1 MEAAN
6 RRAEVQPGPQ
16 RLAPPGAPRYGS
28 PSNQIREDTSLTPPE
43 ETASDAVLAVGS
55 AAAADPTAAPVPE
68 RKPQLEASWLARLHE
83 QFDLPH
89 MRSLRTFLVDE
100 KRRHRVFPPGAEMF
114 NAFAFT
120 PFDKVKV
127 VLLGQ
132 DPYHGSGQAHGL
144 CFSVRRGVP
153 PPPSLVN
160 IYRELHNDLG
170 VVPASHG
177 ELTAWAE
184 GGVLL
189 LNTVLSVRAHQAHSH
204 ANKGWE
210 PFTDRVIELLA
221 SQREGL
227 VFVLW
232 GSAAGRKAQM
242 IDDRRHLIL
251 KAPHP
256 SPLSAYRGFFG
267 CRHFSKINDHL
278 ARRGEPEIDWRL
290 PA

>member
-1 MEAAN
+1 MISAS
-6 RRAEVQPGPQ
+6 RSSQQ
-16 RLAPPGAPRYGS
+16 GAPLS
-28 PSNQIREDTSLTPPE
+28 QPEDATDTP
-43 ETASDAVLAVGS
+43 TDAVS
-55 AAAADPTAAPVPE
+55 
-68 RKPQLEASWLARLHE
+68 RRRRPQLESSWLARLE
-83 QFDLPH
+83 DQFATPN
-89 MRSLRTFLVDE
+89 MVRLRAFLVQE
-100 KRRHRVFPPGAEMF
+100 KRRHRVFPPGNEMF
-114 NAFAFT
+114 NAFALT

-160 IYRELHNDLG
+160 IFRELKEDLN
-170 VVPASHG
+170 VPQPDHG

-210 PFTDRVIELLA
+210 SFTDRVIELLA
-221 SQREGL
+221 TEREGL

-242 IDDRRHLIL
+242 IDGRRHLIL
-251 KAPHP
+251 RAPHP
-256 SPLSAYRGFFG
+256 SPLSAHRGFFG
-267 CRHFSKINDHL
+267 CRHFSQINGHL
-278 ARRGEPEIDWRL
+278 IGLGEPEIDWRL
-290 PA
+290 PD